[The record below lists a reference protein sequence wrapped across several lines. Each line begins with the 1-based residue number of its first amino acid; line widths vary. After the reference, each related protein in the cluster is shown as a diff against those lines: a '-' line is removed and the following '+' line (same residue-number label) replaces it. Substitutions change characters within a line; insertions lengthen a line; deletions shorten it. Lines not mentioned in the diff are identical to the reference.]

1 MAYINGCFSPQ
12 MYPTQGSWGNDFG
25 NCCNRMMGPRRGG
38 LWGALAGGL
47 IGTILGAGNPFMGLA
62 GAGIGALIGHNMSQ
76 HNRPNCGSHHHPQH
90 HGCASYPPAHGH
102 HFGGPQFGGYHQP
115 QHCHQNF
122 NRCCPPSR
130 CCPGQ
135 GRGMGQLNQEKQ
147 GKPITYTTSGGY
159 NVTVDKH
166 TITIKDPSGKNTV
179 QHWGDPHE
187 KLNGKHIKDW
197 QQKQRTV
204 VLGDGTKITMNADGP
219 KGVTLGTSI
228 YDGNQNV
235 QINNK
240 TNTIEH
246 HSFNPYDTMYREMS
260 QYDGETSVFYTNRN
274 GAGIYNNI
282 YSEDSS
288 FNVTSLYQQLGRTG
302 GYHNPGKVYDFFDDP
317 TLSKT

>member
-1 MAYINGCFSPQ
+1 
-12 MYPTQGSWGNDFG
+12 
-25 NCCNRMMGPRRGG
+25 
-38 LWGALAGGL
+38 
-47 IGTILGAGNPFMGLA
+47 
-62 GAGIGALIGHNMSQ
+62 
-76 HNRPNCGSHHHPQH
+76 
-90 HGCASYPPAHGH
+90 
-102 HFGGPQFGGYHQP
+102 
-115 QHCHQNF
+115 
-122 NRCCPPSR
+122 
-130 CCPGQ
+130 
-135 GRGMGQLNQEKQ
+135 MGQLNQEKQ